1 MLHPA
6 CVQLEKVVV
15 IPESNG
21 LNQCQMCI
29 RDRFMSP
36 YYGEVWVNEL
46 RMVGLEERGGVAGLA
61 RLDADLADLGS
72 VGLSGTYSS
81 IGFGALDQKLD
92 DRAKESVTQ
101 VDFSTN
107 LQLGKFFGANSKV
120 QIPFYYQYSE
130 TVRKPQFDA
139 LDLDLPLDEKLR
151 SISDPVK
158 RDSVR
163 EQSQD
168 FASLKQIS
176 VTNLRVE
183 GGGGGK
189 PMPWDVSNLSASY
202 AYSRSNVRNEVVELD
217 QLDQH
222 RASLDY
228 VYGIQSK
235 PIEPFKNLSK
245 SVWLKWLTE
254 LNLNPVP
261 SSFTFGT
268 VMDRKFG
275 ERTYRFSDPI
285 YETWFEKRFT
295 WVRTYSL
302 RWDLSRS
309 IKICLL
315 YTSRCV

>member
-1 MLHPA
+1 
-6 CVQLEKVVV
+6 
-15 IPESNG
+15 
-21 LNQCQMCI
+21 MCI
-29 RDRFMSP
+29 RDS
-36 YYGEVWVNEL
+36 
-46 RMVGLEERGGVAGLA
+46 
-61 RLDADLADLGS
+61 
-72 VGLSGTYSS
+72 
-81 IGFGALDQKLD
+81 
-92 DRAKESVTQ
+92 
-101 VDFSTN
+101 
-107 LQLGKFFGANSKV
+107 
-120 QIPFYYQYSE
+120 SE

-254 LNLNPVP
+254 LNLNP
-261 SSFTFGT
+261 
-268 VMDRKFG
+268 
-275 ERTYRFSDPI
+275 
-285 YETWFEKRFT
+285 
-295 WVRTYSL
+295 
-302 RWDLSRS
+302 
-309 IKICLL
+309 CLL